1 MLPKQE
7 VSAGPLSF
15 KKKVRKKKKNSGKSE
30 PERLMIKEE
39 EEAGV
44 KFRVLTVQNNLESK

>member
-1 MLPKQE
+1 MP
-7 VSAGPLSF
+7 GLSF

-39 EEAGV
+39 EAGV